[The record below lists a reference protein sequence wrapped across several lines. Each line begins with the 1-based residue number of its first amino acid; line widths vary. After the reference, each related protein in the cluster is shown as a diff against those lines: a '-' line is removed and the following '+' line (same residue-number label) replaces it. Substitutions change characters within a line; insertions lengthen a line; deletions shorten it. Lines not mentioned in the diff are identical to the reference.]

1 MNEYARVTTNANG
14 LGTFAMT
21 EGYTLIA
28 TIVILVV
35 GTLVLNGCD
44 EREDKKFFDKRKEK
58 DKRFFSRPL
67 GRGNS
72 NFYCGWYACI
82 CSL

>member
-1 MNEYARVTTNANG
+1 MNEYARVTINASG

-35 GTLVLNGCD
+35 GTLVLNGCANLFV
-44 EREDKKFFDKRKEK
+44 R
-58 DKRFFSRPL
+58 
-67 GRGNS
+67 
-72 NFYCGWYACI
+72 I
-82 CSL
+82 M